1 MHCMTEDMSA
11 SVVSLA
17 RGLWLKERTSGRE
30 DGGGKPMV
38 KKSVDFILNE
48 PETFRKMNYVL
59 NINDAHLKELEDEAI
74 FVLREVATQFERKV
88 ILFSGGKDSI
98 VLVHLAK
105 KAFWPACMPFS
116 LLHIDT
122 GHNFEE
128 TLTFRDD
135 LAQELGVELIVK
147 YVQDSIDKGRVTEEK
162 GINASRNKAQSVTLL
177 DAIEELN
184 LDVAIGGGR
193 RDEEKAR
200 AKERFF
206 SHRNEF
212 GQWDPKNQ
220 RPELWNIFN
229 GHKNIGEHFRVFP
242 ISNWTEL
249 DVWQYILSEKINL
262 PELYYTHRRKI
273 FSRNGM
279 YLAWAP
285 FMQLKPNEDIFETDV
300 RCRTIGDITCT
311 GLTLSNAES
320 LEEIISEIAATR
332 VTERGGRYDD
342 KRSEAAM
349 EDRKKEGYF

>member
-1 MHCMTEDMSA
+1 M
-11 SVVSLA
+11 
-17 RGLWLKERTSGRE
+17 RNPLK
-30 DGGGKPMV
+30 
-38 KKSVDFILNE
+38 
-48 PETFRKMNYVL
+48 
-59 NINDAHLKELEDEAI
+59 INDEHLKELENEAI
-74 FVLREVATQFERKV
+74 FVMREVAAQFENKV
-88 ILFSGGKDSI
+88 LLFSGGKDSI
-98 VLVHLAK
+98 VLVHLAR
-105 KAFWPACMPFS
+105 KAFWPARIPFS

-128 TLTFRDD
+128 TLKFRDE
-135 LAQELGVELIVK
+135 LARQTGAELIVRK
-147 YVQDSIDKGRVTEEK
+147 VQDSIDRGRVAEEK
-162 GINASRNKAQSVTLL
+162 GVNASRNRAQSVTLM
-177 DAIEELN
+177 DAIEELRI
-184 LDVAIGGGR
+184 DAAIGGGR

-229 GHKNIGEHFRVFP
+229 GRKNMGEHFRIFP

-249 DVWQYILSEKINL
+249 DVWQYILSERIKL

-273 FSRNGM
+273 FCRNGV

-285 FMQLKPNEDIFETDV
+285 FMKLKQDEQIFEADV

-311 GLTLSNAES
+311 GVTLSKAGS
-320 LEEIISEIAATR
+320 LEEVISEIAATR

>member
-1 MHCMTEDMSA
+1 MKIRDE
-11 SVVSLA
+11 
-17 RGLWLKERTSGRE
+17 
-30 DGGGKPMV
+30 
-38 KKSVDFILNE
+38 
-48 PETFRKMNYVL
+48 
-59 NINDAHLKELEDEAI
+59 HLKELEDEAI
-74 FVLREVATQFERKV
+74 FVMREVAAQFEKKV

-98 VLVHLAK
+98 VLGHLAR
-105 KAFWPACMPFS
+105 KAFWPAIMPFS

-128 TLTFRDD
+128 TLIFRDD
-135 LAQELGVELIVK
+135 LAEELGVELIVSL
-147 YVQDSIDKGRVTEEK
+147 VQDSIDQGKVKEET
-162 GINASRNKAQSVTLL
+162 GVNASRNKAQSVTLL
-177 DAIEELN
+177 DAIEKLKI
-184 LDVAIGGGR
+184 DVAVGGGR

-229 GHKNIGEHFRVFP
+229 GHKNMGEHFRVFP

-249 DVWQYILSEKINL
+249 DVWQYILKEKIKL
-262 PELYYTHRRKI
+262 PDLYYTHRRKI
-273 FSRNGM
+273 FDRNGV

-285 FMQLKPNEDIFETDV
+285 FMQLKPTEKVFETDV

-311 GLTLSNAES
+311 GVTLSKADN
-320 LEEIISEIAATR
+320 LEDIISEIAATR

>member
-1 MHCMTEDMSA
+1 MT
-11 SVVSLA
+11 
-17 RGLWLKERTSGRE
+17 R
-30 DGGGKPMV
+30 
-38 KKSVDFILNE
+38 
-48 PETFRKMNYVL
+48 
-59 NINDAHLKELEDEAI
+59 INDAHLKELEDEAI
-74 FVLREVATQFERKV
+74 FVMREVAAQFENKV

-105 KAFWPACMPFS
+105 KAFWPARMPFS
-116 LLHIDT
+116 LMHIDT

-128 TLTFRDD
+128 TLKFRDD
-135 LAQELGVELIVK
+135 LAEELGVELFVK
-147 YVQDSIDKGRVTEEK
+147 YVQDSIDNGRVTEEK

-177 DAIEELN
+177 DAIEEMN
-184 LDVAIGGGR
+184 IDVAIGGGR

-229 GHKNIGEHFRVFP
+229 GHKNMGEHFRVFP

-249 DVWQYILSEKINL
+249 DVWQYILSEKIKL
-262 PELYYTHRRKI
+262 PGLYYTHRRKI
-273 FSRNGM
+273 FSRNGV

-285 FMQLKPNEDIFETDV
+285 FMQLKSTEEVFETDV

-311 GLTLSNAES
+311 GVTLSTARS
-320 LEEIISEIAATR
+320 LGEIISEIAATR